1 MKGFNY
7 VLSISNFKETHED
20 IGWNFK
26 VVATHI
32 ILGLAKMHSIHVGYA
47 VNAKGDKSLHIG
59 TSV

>member
-47 VNAKGDKSLHIG
+47 VNAKGDKSLLVV